1 MFKKAAEI
9 GPIRPPSESK
19 SLLIRF
25 SRNCSWNK
33 CLFCPVYKGESFKIR
48 HLDELITEINY
59 LGSLK
64 NQLKHILTNNSF
76 SETLKMLPE
85 LFKERDNI
93 YDAHRILH
101 WLFHKEYTVFLQ
113 DGDPLLRKKD
123 ELKKILSLL
132 NELFPEITRITAY
145 ARAATLSKF
154 SADDF
159 RELQKLKL
167 TRIHTGLE
175 SGSANVLS
183 LVKKGIK
190 QEDIINASKNLL
202 KANIEF
208 SLYVMPGL
216 GGTTLS
222 KEHVTETIKVINAAH
237 PSFVRFR
244 TLALNKSVPLY
255 NLFTRGEFTI
265 PSEEDMVN
273 EIRLMIEGIDIQTTV
288 TSGHNL
294 NLLLDVNGK
303 LPEKREYLLSKIN
316 RFLSLTEEQRLKFII
331 ARRLNYISDFTEFSI
346 STLEDIEKIYK
357 QLITMSEAEK
367 NRFFLELRSNNF

>member
-1 MFKKAAEI
+1 MFKKAAET

-19 SLLIRF
+19 SLLIRL
-25 SRNCSWNK
+25 SRNCSWNR

-48 HLDELITEINY
+48 NLDELISELNY

-64 NQLKHILTNNSF
+64 NQLKHILKDNSF

-85 LFKERDNI
+85 LFKERYII

-145 ARAATLSKF
+145 ARAVTLSKF
-154 SADDF
+154 SVDDF
-159 RELQKLKL
+159 RELRKLKL

-175 SGSANVLS
+175 SGSPNVLS
-183 LVKKGIK
+183 MVKKGIK
-190 QEDIINASKNLL
+190 QEHIINAGNNLR
-202 KANIEF
+202 KADIEF

-216 GGTTLS
+216 GGTDLS
-222 KEHVTETIKVINAAH
+222 KEHVNETIKVINSAYPA
-237 PSFVRFR
+237 FVRFR
-244 TLALNKSVPLY
+244 TLALNKSVSLY
-255 NLFTRGEFTI
+255 NLFLTGKFVI

-273 EIRLMIEGIDIQTTV
+273 EIKAIIEGIIIPTTV
-288 TSGHNL
+288 ASDHNL

-303 LPEKREYLLSKIN
+303 LPEKREFLLSKIN
-316 RFLSLTEEQRLKFII
+316 RFLSLPKEQRLKFII
-331 ARRLNYISDFTEFSI
+331 ARRLNYIFDFTEFST
-346 STLEDIEKIYK
+346 SSLEHTEKIYQ
-357 QLITMSEAEK
+357 QLITMTEAEK
-367 NRFFLELRSNNF
+367 NRYFLELRSNNF